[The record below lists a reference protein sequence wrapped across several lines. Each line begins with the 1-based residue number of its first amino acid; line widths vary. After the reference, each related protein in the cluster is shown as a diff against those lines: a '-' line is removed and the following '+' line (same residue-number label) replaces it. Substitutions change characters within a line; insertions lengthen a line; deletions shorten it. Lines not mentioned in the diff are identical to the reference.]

1 MWLIDCV
8 PFRWLPCSRRGLC
21 SFANILFFCLFYYHK
36 VVHRVAVG
44 LLKKFQTEILSSDFE
59 GIMDLLQ
66 HNIPNLV
73 DPEDIMKVAFG
84 LRIKKAYIDAIQR
97 EYRENMLDHR
107 AAR

>member
-1 MWLIDCV
+1 
-8 PFRWLPCSRRGLC
+8 
-21 SFANILFFCLFYYHK
+21 
-36 VVHRVAVG
+36 
-44 LLKKFQTEILSSDFE
+44 
-59 GIMDLLQ
+59 MDLLQ

-73 DPEDIMKVAFG
+73 DPEDIMKVALG